1 MKFNSTII
9 GVGILA
15 GLASALMSS
24 GVIAQ
29 SGIAMVLYFL
39 TPLPIFMAALGWG
52 SSAGIVAAL
61 AATVTVGVVT
71 APMAALLIA
80 LTSFIPAAVGAY
92 LSGLARPASD
102 MGGSKDILVW
112 YPLSDIIFRLA
123 LMVAVSF
130 IIIGYMIGFGEDM
143 VRELTTQVMERIKE
157 AEPTYHSD
165 ENMQNAMASIL
176 MVVLP
181 AMQPAI
187 ALAALIGNLYLA
199 LRLTGASGR
208 LKRPRDDWPTTLR
221 MPIAALSVVAVALAL
236 SFFGA
241 GISQVALVFVGS
253 VGTGFLFSG
262 FAIMH
267 QRTRGMNLR
276 PLILWLS
283 YIGITVLSPLL
294 IIFFVIGLFDT
305 TRTAPVSKNQK
316 SDQS

>member
-1 MKFNSTII
+1 MKFNKTII
-9 GVGILA
+9 SVGILA

-24 GVIAQ
+24 GVITQ
-29 SGIAMVLYFL
+29 SGMAMVLYFL

-52 SSAGIVAAL
+52 SNAGIIAAI
-61 AATVTVGVVT
+61 AATVTVSVVST
-71 APMAALLIA
+71 PMAAVLIA
-80 LTSFIPAAVGAY
+80 LTSFIPAATGAY

-102 MGGSKDILVW
+102 LGGSSHILIW
-112 YPLSDIIFRLA
+112 YPLSDIIFRLS

-130 IIIGYMIGFGEDM
+130 IIIGFLIGFNADM
-143 VRELTTQVMERIKE
+143 VQSLTGQVMQRLQETD
-157 AEPTYHSD
+157 PSYQPD
-165 ENMQNAMASIL
+165 ENMRNALAAIL

-221 MPIAALSVVAVALAL
+221 MPVSALGIFAIALAL

-241 GISQVALVFVGS
+241 GLAQAALVFVGAIGS
-253 VGTGFLFSG
+253 GFLFSG

-267 QRTRGMNLR
+267 LRTRSMSLR
-276 PLILWLS
+276 PLILWLA
-283 YIGITVLSPLL
+283 YVGVMLLAPLL
-294 IIFFVIGLFDT
+294 VIFFVIGLFDT
-305 TRTAPVSKNQK
+305 TRTAPVSKRQK
-316 SDQS
+316 TDQS

>member
-29 SGIAMVLYFL
+29 SGVAMVLYFL

-52 SSAGIVAAL
+52 SSAGIIAAI
-61 AATVTVGVVT
+61 AATATVAVVSV
-71 APMAALLIA
+71 PMAAVLIA
-80 LTSFIPAAVGAY
+80 LTSFIPAATGAY

-102 MGGSKDILVW
+102 LGGSENILVW

-130 IIIGYMIGFGEDM
+130 IIVGYLIGFSEDM
-143 VRELTTQVMERIKE
+143 VRDLTAQVMERLQE
-157 AEPTYHSD
+157 ADPSYQSNDTMRDTLS
-165 ENMQNAMASIL
+165 SIL

-208 LKRPRDDWPTTLR
+208 LRRPRDDWPTTLR
-221 MPIAALSVVAVALAL
+221 MPVTALSIFAVAFAL
-236 SFFGA
+236 SFFAA
-241 GISQVALVFVGS
+241 GLAQAALVFVGAI
-253 VGTGFLFSG
+253 GTGFLFSG

-267 QRTRGMNLR
+267 QRTRGMSLR
-276 PLILWLS
+276 PVILWLS
-283 YIGITVLSPLL
+283 YVGIMLLAPLL
-294 IIFFVIGLFDT
+294 LIFFVIGLFDT
-305 TRTAPVSKNQK
+305 TRTAPVSKRQK
-316 SDQS
+316 TDQS

>member
-1 MKFNSTII
+1 MKFDKTII

-52 SSAGIVAAL
+52 STAGIIAAVAAT
-61 AATVTVGVVT
+61 ATVSIVSV
-71 APMAALLIA
+71 PMAAVLIA
-80 LTSFIPAAVGAY
+80 LTSFIPAATGAY

-102 MGGSKDILVW
+102 LGGSANILVW

-130 IIIGYMIGFGEDM
+130 IIIGYIIGFGEDM
-143 VRELTTQVMERIKE
+143 VRELTAQVMQRLQE
-157 AEPTYHSD
+157 ADPTYHSD
-165 ENMQNAMASIL
+165 ENMQVTLASIL

-221 MPIAALSVVAVALAL
+221 MPVAALSIFAVAMAL

-241 GISQVALVFVGS
+241 GIAQAALVFVGAI
-253 VGTGFLFSG
+253 GTGFLFSG

-267 QRTRGMNLR
+267 QRTRGMSLR

-283 YIGITVLSPLL
+283 YVGIMLLAPLL
-294 IIFFVIGLFDT
+294 LIFFVIGLFDT
-305 TRTAPVSKNQK
+305 TRTAPVSKRQK
-316 SDQS
+316 TDQS